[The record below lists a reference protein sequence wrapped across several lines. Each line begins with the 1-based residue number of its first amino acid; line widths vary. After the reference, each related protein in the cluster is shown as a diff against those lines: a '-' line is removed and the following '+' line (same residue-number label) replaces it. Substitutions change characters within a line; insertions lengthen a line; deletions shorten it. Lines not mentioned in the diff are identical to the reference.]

1 MRLPIFAAMAGLVV
15 VGCSS
20 TPEPAP
26 APPPVAEAP
35 PPPPAP
41 APPPD
46 TCGAL
51 EHQHLIGRL
60 RTEIPV
66 PLRPE
71 QRRVMCTT
79 CPATMDYQPDRLNFL
94 FNAETGRIESISCG

>member
-1 MRLPIFAAMAGLVV
+1 MRRMLLAALTGLWL

-20 TPEPAP
+20 TPTLAP
-26 APPPVAEAP
+26 PPPPVAVA

-46 TCGAL
+46 TCGAR
-51 EHQHLIGRL
+51 EHQHLVGRP

-66 PLRPE
+66 PVRPE
-71 QRRVMCTT
+71 LRRVMCTT
-79 CPATMDYQPDRLNFL
+79 CPATADYREDRLNFL
-94 FNAETGRIESISCG
+94 FDATTGRIMSISCG